1 MMENQMFTGPDEA
14 GEILFSVLIPAHNEE
29 KYITKCLDSIAA
41 ASQNCPGQVE
51 VIVILNRCT
60 DMTEEIARSYN
71 CVIVHDDRKNLSQIR
86 NSGAAA
92 ARGEIIVTID
102 ADSRMTAN
110 MLSEI
115 EWHLSGGKYIGGGTT
130 GRFERMSLG
139 IVVSALALIVP
150 MAIKYGA
157 ISVGIF
163 WCRKSDFDAI
173 GGFNEEMLMSEDA
186 DFAWRL
192 KAHGKRSGKKYGTLT
207 KAYMITSCRKFDKE
221 GDWYLIKH
229 PGMILAYLKGT
240 DHRHADKAYY
250 ENHGR

>member
-1 MMENQMFTGPDEA
+1 METMFTGPEEETE
-14 GEILFSVLIPAHNEE
+14 EILFSVLIPAHNEE
-29 KYITKCLDSIAA
+29 KYIAKCLDSIAA
-41 ASQNCPGQVE
+41 ASENCVGRVE
-51 VIVILNRCT
+51 VILILNRCT
-60 DMTEEIARSYN
+60 DKTEEIASSYN

-92 ARGEIIVTID
+92 ARGEIVVTID

-115 EWHLSGGKYIGGGTT
+115 EWLLSTGKYIGGGTT

-139 IVVSALALIVP
+139 IVVSALALLVP

-173 GGFNEEMLMSEDA
+173 GGFNEDMLMSEDA
-186 DFAWRL
+186 DFARRL
-192 KAHGKRSGKKYGTLT
+192 KTHGKRCGKKYGTLT
-207 KAYMITSCRKFDKE
+207 KAYMITSCRKFDRE
-221 GDWYLIKH
+221 GDWFLVKH
-229 PGMILAYLKGT
+229 PKLILAYLKGT
-240 DHRHADKAYY
+240 DLRHADQAYY
-250 ENHGR
+250 ENQGR